1 LPNQVSDLAPP
12 PAPTAVAERTVA
24 IQPPLHRMFHHFS
37 EMPYSQRVLF
47 TATLL
52 VLGLG
57 YLFALTY
64 IVVNYAGRA
73 GGNPLMLTY
82 EDIVA
87 GYAGTTQGSR
97 LEAALSGPMRD
108 MLSREEGTTIIAW
121 LGNGAKQPGYVSD
134 IKPIIDKRCMICH
147 DGSNPHIPN
156 LSDFDNIRKVTAAD
170 TGTPVTTLVRLS
182 HIHLF
187 GLTFIFFIM
196 GLMFSHAYVRP
207 VWFKCTVIALPFAA
221 TVSDVSGWY
230 LTKVYHPFAWI
241 VIGGGSLMALSFAY
255 MWLTTM
261 YQLWF
266 SHPPRAVLERRGG
279 DIPAIY

>member
-1 LPNQVSDLAPP
+1 VAVQNEISAPSVV
-12 PAPTAVAERTVA
+12 APTSAALD
-24 IQPPLHRMFHHFS
+24 PPLHRMFHHYS

-47 TATLL
+47 TSVLL

-64 IVVNYAGRA
+64 IFVNYAGRA

-82 EDIVA
+82 NDVVA
-87 GYAGTTQGSR
+87 GYAGNTQGSR
-97 LEAALSGPMRD
+97 LEAALGGPMRA
-108 MLSREEGTTIIAW
+108 MLSREEATSIISW
-121 LGNGAKQPGYVSD
+121 VQDGAKQPGYASD
-134 IKPIIDKRCMICH
+134 IKPILDKRCLICH

-156 LSDFDNIRKVTAAD
+156 LADFENIKKVTAAD
-170 TGTPVTTLVRLS
+170 TGTPLTTLVRVS

-187 GLTFIFFIM
+187 GITFIFFIM

-207 VWFKCTVIALPFAA
+207 VWFKCAVISLPFAA

-230 LTKVYHPFAWI
+230 LTKLYHPFAWI
-241 VIGGGSLMALSFAY
+241 VIGGGALMGLSFAF
-255 MWLTTM
+255 MWLVTM

-266 SHPPRAVLERRGG
+266 SRPPLAVRARAGG
-279 DIPAIY
+279 DISSAY

>member
-1 LPNQVSDLAPP
+1 
-12 PAPTAVAERTVA
+12 
-24 IQPPLHRMFHHFS
+24 MFHHYS

-64 IVVNYAGRA
+64 IAVNYAGRA

-82 EDIVA
+82 DDVVA

-97 LEAALSGPMRD
+97 LEAALGGPMRD
-108 MLSREEGTTIIAW
+108 MLSRDESTAIVAW
-121 LGNGAKQPGYVSD
+121 LGNGAKQPPYATD
-134 IKPIIDKRCMICH
+134 IKPILDKRCMICH

-156 LSDFDNIRKVTAAD
+156 LSDFDNLKKVTSAD
-170 TGTPVTTLVRLS
+170 TGAPISTLVRVS

-187 GLTFIFFIM
+187 GITFIFFIM

-207 VWFKCTVIALPFAA
+207 VWLKCTVIALPFVA

-230 LTKVYHPFAWI
+230 LTKLYHPFAWI
-241 VIGGGSLMALSFAY
+241 VIGGGALMAASFAF
-255 MWLTTM
+255 MWVVTV

-266 SHPPRAVLERRGG
+266 SRPPRAVLERSGG
-279 DIPAIY
+279 DIPSTW